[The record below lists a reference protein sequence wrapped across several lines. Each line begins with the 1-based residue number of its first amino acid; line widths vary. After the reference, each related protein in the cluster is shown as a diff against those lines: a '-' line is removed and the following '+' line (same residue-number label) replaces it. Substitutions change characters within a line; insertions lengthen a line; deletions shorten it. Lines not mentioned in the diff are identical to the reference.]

1 MFTQESLNIISVNF
15 FSIVFSLLN
24 LVIIFLIATFL
35 LYKPVKK
42 MLNERQKTIDSAYQR
57 ASDAE
62 NEANEHKEAY
72 ENKLKDAKNEANN
85 IISSAV
91 STAQAREKEILA
103 DAKDEG
109 ERIVTQARQSAELEI
124 KKAEETIKNEIV
136 DVSFELTEKLL
147 SREINEKDHES
158 LIDSFINEIGEE

>member
-1 MFTQESLNIISVNF
+1 MG
-15 FSIVFSLLN
+15 LL
-24 LVIIFLIATFL
+24 VFLIAMFL

-91 STAQAREKEILA
+91 STAKAREKEILA

-136 DVSFELTEKLL
+136 DVSFELTQKLL